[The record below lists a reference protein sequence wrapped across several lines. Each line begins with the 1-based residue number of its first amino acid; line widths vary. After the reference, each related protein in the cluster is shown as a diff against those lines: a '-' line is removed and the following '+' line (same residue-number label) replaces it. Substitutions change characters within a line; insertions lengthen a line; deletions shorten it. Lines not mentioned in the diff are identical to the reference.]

1 MLNQAKNEMDNLKDK
16 IQDLKDDNQRLQN
29 NIQKRNAQIAAM
41 GESIKFCS
49 WIPRLSFIPL
59 CLIETSGVF
68 RGR

>member
-41 GESIKFCS
+41 GESIKFYLNN
-49 WIPRLSFIPL
+49 PAFEFYFTLPH
-59 CLIETSGVF
+59 
-68 RGR
+68 